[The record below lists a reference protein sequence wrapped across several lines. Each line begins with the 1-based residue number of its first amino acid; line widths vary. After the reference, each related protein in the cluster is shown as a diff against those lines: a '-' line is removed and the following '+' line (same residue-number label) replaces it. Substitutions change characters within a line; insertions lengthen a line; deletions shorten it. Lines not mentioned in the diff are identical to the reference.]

1 MTDQPSLSTAA
12 AMAALRRSSDLL
24 LAGTSHDQQLA
35 AGTLLENAAEA
46 QAAGDVDRAR
56 TLVRRAKALGR
67 DEHEDA
73 EVCSMAAH
81 MALFTL
87 VSDVVE
93 DEEPMVWLDAAETV
107 LPSLD
112 GAGRTEL
119 LGALLSIGADAE
131 LEPAE
136 RRALRRLV
144 HGVEL
149 PVSVFEGRVLEV
161 DDVLQVLAATA
172 VYDDAVDSL
181 LGEP

>member
-1 MTDQPSLSTAA
+1 MTDQPAAGTAA
-12 AMAALRRSSDLL
+12 AIEALRRSSDLL
-24 LAGTSHDQQLA
+24 LADASHDQQLA
-35 AGTLLENAAEA
+35 AGTLLEKAAAA
-46 QAAGDVDRAR
+46 QAAGDLDRAR
-56 TLVRRAKALGR
+56 RLVLRAKALGR

-87 VSDVVE
+87 MSDVVE
-93 DEEPMVWLDAAETV
+93 EEDPMVWLEAAEVV

-112 GAGRTEL
+112 GAARTEL
-119 LGALLSIGADAE
+119 LGAARSIGADAE

-136 RRALRRLV
+136 RRALRRLT

-172 VYDDAVDSL
+172 AYDDAVDEL
-181 LGEP
+181 LGDG